1 MPTQARD
8 HHVSLATENV
18 SQPILS
24 NSQPGQDKIGGPAS
38 SNQYLVSCSKYTV
51 MIRFRQWKM
60 LLYELY
66 MYYTVLYRKF
76 SGLRRR
82 YNTNYIVMTNYTR
95 GLLNQTVSY
104 RSISYSDPALI
115 FAVGD

>member
-66 MYYTVLYRKF
+66 ILYGMIWMNYTCIIPYYTGNFRACGAGIIPIIL
-76 SGLRRR
+76 S
-82 YNTNYIVMTNYTR
+82 
-95 GLLNQTVSY
+95 
-104 RSISYSDPALI
+104 
-115 FAVGD
+115 